1 MNMRI
6 SMVLMVAMGAAGLA
20 IAQGYK
26 PAAVSRAPTT
36 NPAENTPQEQV
47 NYKLLDGLNK
57 LSAQVAEQQKEIQD
71 LHNTIGLLQI
81 QSGGMAKDLHDNMGL
96 LHIQIAA
103 IDQKLAASQGG
114 SKAAPV
120 DLSGINARLDK
131 MDAFARDTARR
142 LLMTCVLV
150 AQMHPGTS
158 VGYTACTAAGWP
170 PAPWKNFDIPFGGP

>member
-1 MNMRI
+1 MNMRTL
-6 SMVLMVAMGAAGLA
+6 MVLVVAMGAVGLA

-26 PAAVSRAPTT
+26 PAPVSRVPTT
-36 NPAENTPQEQV
+36 NPAENSPQEQF
-47 NYKLLDGLNK
+47 NYKLLDALSK

-71 LHNTIGLLQI
+71 LHNNVALLQI
-81 QSGGMAKDLHDNMGL
+81 QSGGVAKDIHDNMGL
-96 LHIQIAA
+96 LHIQIAE
-103 IDQKLAASQGG
+103 IDKTLGAVQGG
-114 SKAAPV
+114 SKTAPV

-142 LLMTCVLV
+142 LLMTCVMV

-170 PAPWKNFDIPFGGP
+170 SGPWKNFDIPFGGP